1 MKSDIATARRAGKA
15 PVGDAARA
23 SALTEAAGRAVSA
36 AGRTTITA
44 SARSAAHAA
53 G

>member
-1 MKSDIATARRAGKA
+1 MKRDGVTARRAGKA

-23 SALTEAAGRAVSA
+23 SAPAEAAGRAVSA
-36 AGRTTITA
+36 TGRTTIAA
-44 SARSAAHAA
+44 SARSAARAA